1 MALGA
6 SQINPTYSAHLRA
19 FLKGCCAT
27 CDRLFQRH
35 SVAFWSC
42 FCRFCRGRLWHS
54 APFCF
59 HLQFKLQLG
68 YARLFCACRACLKDV
83 SCSQT
88 EIQCHAKWVWSCF
101 RMMSLGFIVVI
112 DTARS
117 CKVSIFGESMF
128 LQSCLAS
135 GLWRQ
140 GWQSCWQERTQF

>member
-42 FCRFCRGRLWHS
+42 FCRAGRLWHS

-117 CKVSIFGESMF
+117 RYLGSPCFFKAVWLQVCGGKGDKVADSKEISFK
-128 LQSCLAS
+128 
-135 GLWRQ
+135 
-140 GWQSCWQERTQF
+140 